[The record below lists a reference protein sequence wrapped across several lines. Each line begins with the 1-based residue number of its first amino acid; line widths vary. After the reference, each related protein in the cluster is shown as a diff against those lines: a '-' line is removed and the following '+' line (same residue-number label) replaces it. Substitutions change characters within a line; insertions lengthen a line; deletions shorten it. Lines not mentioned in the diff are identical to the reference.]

1 MKTGRLSGARTG
13 TQPIH
18 GASGGDNEDRAMK
31 LAVYVNYR
39 GNCEEAFRFYQDQL
53 GATSD
58 GVVRRHG
65 EMPNP
70 NVPTDWS
77 DKVVHAR
84 LEIGSTVLM
93 GADIPHAEPMRS
105 SYLTLLLDE
114 EAEAERIYAAL
125 IEGGEVFM
133 ELQQTPFA
141 NRFAMLRDRFGAS
154 WMLLHQP

>member
-1 MKTGRLSGARTG
+1 
-13 TQPIH
+13 
-18 GASGGDNEDRAMK
+18 
-31 LAVYVNYR
+31 
-39 GNCEEAFRFYQDQL
+39 
-53 GATSD
+53 
-58 GVVRRHG
+58 
-65 EMPNP
+65 MPNP

-77 DKVVHAR
+77 DKVLHAR

-105 SYLTLLLDE
+105 CYLTLLLDE